1 MRKIDFKTES
11 SVVNKIRSILK
22 ENIEIDKEN
31 EYQNR
36 LNLLLGYIYNE
47 GYIIAM
53 ISEESSKFKR
63 SVFNILSLCNL
74 DDKCFKDKLDNKIQ
88 DLINY
93 HSGRIIIL
101 CKNLIQKVYENNE
114 ENSSNLYLIY
124 IESIIKTFLEGMVT
138 IIHIYIQEEDY
149 EAYRERLVFLYYTS
163 IEEIAG
169 LYYPEGFFDD
179 EGVMDKILES
189 LVTDEDQEELKE
201 YLEEEE

>member
-11 SVVNKIRSILK
+11 SVVNKVRSILK

-74 DDKCFKDKLDNKIQ
+74 DDKSFKDKLDNKIQ

-114 ENSSNLYLIY
+114 EDSSNLYLIY

-138 IIHIYIQEEDY
+138 LIHIYIQEEDY

>member
-11 SVVNKIRSILK
+11 SVVNKVRSILK

-74 DDKCFKDKLDNKIQ
+74 DDKSFKDKLDNKIQ

-114 ENSSNLYLIY
+114 EDSSNLYLIY